1 MTKAK
6 KKRQEALYVE
16 ACASQLA
23 RPWRIVTEGEA
34 PDFLIDDSGVR
45 FGLEVTNLFLEDDGR
60 GSAIRWREGRGD
72 KIMQKIRRAYEDHSG
87 TTIDLKLPRRP
98 KDADAADLVDK
109 LIALKLEDKPVGT
122 RAEFLLSDGTIG
134 RVQRSYHP
142 SWLVIEDAVG
152 WVDRNGG
159 SLLQALIER
168 KAIKLREYERNV
180 GGEMRLLVIA
190 DRMRNSGKI
199 EVRSY
204 DRIDTMGFAIVY
216 FFSYPDHVLSWAGV

>member
-1 MTKAK
+1 MTTAR

-23 RPWRIVTEGEA
+23 KPWSVVTDGEA
-34 PDFLIDDSGVR
+34 PDFLIDDAGVR

-60 GSAIRWREGRGD
+60 GSAIRWREGLGD
-72 KIMQKIRRAYEDHSG
+72 KVMQTIRRAYEDQSG
-87 TTIDLKLPRRP
+87 ITIDLKLPRRP
-98 KDADAADLVDK
+98 READAADLVDK
-109 LIALKLEDKPVGT
+109 LIALKMGDKPVGT
-122 RAEFLLSDGTIG
+122 RAEFLLADGTIG
-134 RVQRSYHP
+134 RVQRSFHP

-168 KAIKLREYERNV
+168 KALKLREYERNT
-180 GGEMRLLVIA
+180 GREIRLLVIA

-199 EVRSY
+199 EVRSN
-204 DRIDTMGFAIVY
+204 DRIDTMGFGIVY
-216 FFSYPDHVLSWAGV
+216 FFSYPDHVLSWSGV